1 MMPVLLLALKILAG
15 LLLVV
20 LVLLAAALLLPLGIA
35 VEYRPGQIEIAA
47 VCGPVRRLLRT
58 YRTPAPKPSGQK
70 KPESPGAAPAPE
82 TPETNAPPGAGTHP
96 QPAPPEPAPAPEE
109 PEDTAPAVPVEEA
122 GKKNGKL
129 ERILALLEED
139 PAALAACLWRH
150 VRWLERHS
158 PFKMRV
164 RRLHVFWTV
173 TCEDAAVTAIAFGAA
188 MTALNTAL
196 AAVQQVIPLQSEG
209 LWLEPDFTGMR
220 RADRR
225 IFGIVQARAILMLH
239 LLYRVWN
246 DPLLQPQPDPA
257 QAEQN
262 A

>member
-15 LLLVV
+15 LLLAV

-35 VEYRPGQIEIAA
+35 VEYRPGRVEIAA
-47 VCGPVRRLLRT
+47 VCGPVRRSLRT
-58 YRTPAPKPSGQK
+58 YRTPAAKPGGQK
-70 KPESPGAAPAPE
+70 KQETPGAVPAPE
-82 TPETNAPPGAGTHP
+82 TTETNVPPGVGERP
-96 QPAPPEPAPAPEE
+96 QPAPPEPPPEE
-109 PEDTAPAVPVEEA
+109 PEHAAPAEEA
-122 GKKNGKL
+122 GPKDGKL

-139 PAALAACLWRH
+139 PAAVAACLWRH
-150 VRWLERHS
+150 LRWLGRHS

-173 TCEDAAVTAIAFGAA
+173 TCEDAAATAIAFGAA

-196 AAVQQVIPLQSEG
+196 AAVQQSIPLQSEG
-209 LWLEPDFTGMR
+209 LWLEPDFTGAR
-220 RADRR
+220 RADRH

-246 DPLLQPQPDPA
+246 DPLLQPQTDTA
-257 QAEQN
+257 QTAQS
-262 A
+262 AATQK

>member
-15 LLLVV
+15 LLLAV

-35 VEYRPGQIEIAA
+35 VEYRPGRIEVAA
-47 VCGPVRRLLRT
+47 VCGPVRRSLRT
-58 YRTPAPKPSGQK
+58 YRTPAAKPGSRK
-70 KPESPGAAPAPE
+70 KQEAQQTAPAPE
-82 TPETNAPPGAGTHP
+82 PPETNAPPGAGKHP

-109 PEDTAPAVPVEEA
+109 PEDAAPAAPEEEA
-122 GKKNGKL
+122 GQKEGKL
-129 ERILALLEED
+129 ERILTLLEED
-139 PAALAACLWRH
+139 PAAVAACLWRH

-173 TCEDAAVTAIAFGAA
+173 TCEDAAATAIAFGAA

-196 AAVQQVIPLQSEG
+196 AAVQQVIPLQSDG
-209 LWLEPDFTGMR
+209 LWLEPDFTGER
-220 RADRR
+220 RAQRR
-225 IFGIVQARAILMLH
+225 ISGIVQARAILMLH

-257 QAEQN
+257 QAEQS

>member
-15 LLLVV
+15 LLLAV

-35 VEYRPGQIEIAA
+35 VEYRPGRIEIAA

-58 YRTPAPKPSGQK
+58 YRTPAAKPGGQK
-70 KPESPGAAPAPE
+70 KPETPGAAPAPE
-82 TPETNAPPGAGTHP
+82 TTETSVPPGAGERP
-96 QPAPPEPAPAPEE
+96 QPAPPEPPPEE
-109 PEDTAPAVPVEEA
+109 PEHAAPAEEA
-122 GKKNGKL
+122 GPKDGKL
-129 ERILALLEED
+129 DRLLTLLEED
-139 PAALAACLWRH
+139 PAAVTACLWRH

-173 TCEDAAVTAIAFGAA
+173 TCEDAAATAIAFGAA

-196 AAVQQVIPLQSEG
+196 VAVQQVISLQSEG

-246 DPLLQPQPDPA
+246 DPLLQPQTDPA
-257 QAEQN
+257 QMAQK
-262 A
+262 